1 MIKLAIV
8 HNIFLFT
15 SCPAES
21 HPLPC
26 ISLNFW
32 WGLATQIIKAHP
44 VGATTV
50 SVGVSTFLELPW
62 RPGGKVRV
70 ATVDRQP
77 LVNRSEKALL
87 LTTGCCLVDT
97 L

>member
-32 WGLATQIIKAHP
+32 WGLGTQIIMAHP

-50 SVGVSTFLELPW
+50 SRGVSTFLELPW
-62 RPGGKVRV
+62 GTEGYLC
-70 ATVDRQP
+70 Q
-77 LVNRSEKALL
+77 L
-87 LTTGCCLVDT
+87 
-97 L
+97 

>member
-32 WGLATQIIKAHP
+32 WGLGTQIIMAHP

-50 SVGVSTFLELPW
+50 SRGVSTFLELPCFTLFQDMNRKPW
-62 RPGGKVRV
+62 EGPGICQTPKKSRL
-70 ATVDRQP
+70 AS
-77 LVNRSEKALL
+77 L
-87 LTTGCCLVDT
+87 
-97 L
+97 